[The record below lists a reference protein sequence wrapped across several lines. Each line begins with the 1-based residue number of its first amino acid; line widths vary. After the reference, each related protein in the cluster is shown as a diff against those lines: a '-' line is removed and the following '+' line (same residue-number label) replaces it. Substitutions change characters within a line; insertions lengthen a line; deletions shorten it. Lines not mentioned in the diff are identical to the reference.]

1 MTEVKLVPSIEASL
15 ATLSETML
23 DMRENM
29 KVLRGFMEST
39 DEFLTEQ
46 TRTNLDSRD
55 ERKVA
60 QETLERM
67 EGRVA
72 SIDDHMKLI
81 FQRVDA
87 IEQNVGGVVELSKST
102 FDIVTDLKKK
112 FLGGVHDE
120 SNDEVRVAVAE

>member
-112 FLGGVHDE
+112 FLGGVHE

>member
-1 MTEVKLVPSIEASL
+1 
-15 ATLSETML
+15 
-23 DMRENM
+23 
-29 KVLRGFMEST
+29 
-39 DEFLTEQ
+39 
-46 TRTNLDSRD
+46 
-55 ERKVA
+55 
-60 QETLERM
+60 
-67 EGRVA
+67 
-72 SIDDHMKLI
+72 MKLI